1 MNREKIINEMIE
13 KWPSSIVAR
22 TEVSRFSGGAING
35 RTVANLES
43 KYKNG
48 EYRGSLPEKLRIGG
62 KVVYRAE
69 SLARWLVNRSTRED
83 G

>member
-1 MNREKIINEMIE
+1 MNRDKIIREMIE

-43 KYKNG
+43 KHKNG
-48 EYRGSLPEKLRIGG
+48 EYSGSLPEKLRIGG

-69 SLARWLVNRSTRED
+69 SLARWLVNRSVKK
-83 G
+83 GG